1 MPTTN
6 YHTTPYGA
14 NLIFNEVVS
23 LHPRALFA
31 TPDCI
36 SKPADFFAQRYT
48 KPLQLG
54 LKALGALLGCK
65 MGLEPTPA
73 SATTRCSTVK
83 LLTTYSNRFLY
94 RVSLF
99 ALALD
104 WRYNL
109 RLPYPTLSDSA
120 QVQSAYGLR
129 SKVATILSRLGFA
142 PFAASLNAPSG
153 WCFRRVSN
161 PGHPD

>member
-36 SKPADFFAQRYT
+36 SKPADFFVQRYT

-54 LKALGALLGCK
+54 LKALGAFMGCK
-65 MGLEPTPA
+65 MGVEPTPP
-73 SATTRCSTVK
+73 SATTRCSTIK

-94 RVSLF
+94 RVSAPAF
-99 ALALD
+99 GFQSAV
-104 WRYNL
+104 
-109 RLPYPTLSDSA
+109 RLSAPYPTLSDSMYHTDCSIKWPQYLA
-120 QVQSAYGLR
+120 G
-129 SKVATILSRLGFA
+129 
-142 PFAASLNAPSG
+142 
-153 WCFRRVSN
+153 CEN
-161 PGHPD
+161 PLACRI

>member
-36 SKPADFFAQRYT
+36 SKPADLFAQRYT

-54 LKALGALLGCK
+54 LKALGAFMGCK

-73 SATTRCSTVK
+73 SATTRCSTIK
-83 LLTTYSNRFLY
+83 LLTTYK
-94 RVSLF
+94 
-99 ALALD
+99 
-104 WRYNL
+104 
-109 RLPYPTLSDSA
+109 
-120 QVQSAYGLR
+120 Q
-129 SKVATILSRLGFA
+129 
-142 PFAASLNAPSG
+142 
-153 WCFRRVSN
+153 
-161 PGHPD
+161 

>member
-54 LKALGALLGCK
+54 LKALGAFMGCK
-65 MGLEPTPA
+65 MGLEPTPT
-73 SATTRCSTVK
+73 SATTRCSTIK
-83 LLTTYSNRFLY
+83 LLTTY
-94 RVSLF
+94 
-99 ALALD
+99 LAID
-104 WRYNL
+104 FYIGYWAT
-109 RLPYPTLSDSA
+109 PF
-120 QVQSAYGLR
+120 GL
-129 SKVATILSRLGFA
+129 
-142 PFAASLNAPSG
+142 
-153 WCFRRVSN
+153 
-161 PGHPD
+161 

>member
-36 SKPADFFAQRYT
+36 SKPADLFAQRYT

-54 LKALGALLGCK
+54 LKALGAFMGCK

-73 SATTRCSTVK
+73 SATTRCSTIK
-83 LLTTYSNRFLY
+83 LLTTYLAIDFYIGY
-94 RVSLF
+94 RSSLWP
-99 ALALD
+99 LTG
-104 WRYNL
+104 RYNL
-109 RLPYPTLSDSA
+109 RLSPIQPLSDSTNFH
-120 QVQSAYGLR
+120 SAYGLR

-142 PFAASLNAPSG
+142 PFAASIMP
-153 WCFRRVSN
+153 RRAGASA
-161 PGHPD
+161 GT